1 MLHKTKNRK
10 VIILVVLLILIA
22 LTIGW
27 LIWSNNSVQT
37 SLFTVQSD
45 DLPKEFDGFS
55 IAHISDLHNAEYGK
69 NNEKL
74 IAILQEEKPNI
85 IAITGDLIDASHT
98 NMELALSFVQQAV
111 NIAPCYFVAGNHEAW
126 IGSQYDELKTALE
139 NMGVVV
145 LQDEVIELEYSGASI
160 QLIGLN
166 DPDFAEQDS
175 FLAESVLETKLSQL
189 DIKDGFTI
197 LLSHRPE
204 HFNTYQDK
212 GVSLVLAGH
221 AHGGQF
227 RLPFIGGI
235 IAPNQG
241 FFPEYDAGI
250 YTENGTSM
258 IVSRGIGNSIIP
270 VRFNNRPEVVSIELK
285 CVS

>member
-1 MLHKTKNRK
+1 MLHKTKKRK
-10 VIILVVLLILIA
+10 MITLVGLLILIA
-22 LTIGW
+22 IAVGW
-27 LIWSNNSVQT
+27 IIWSNISVQT
-37 SLFTVQSD
+37 SLLTVQSD

-74 IAILQEEKPNI
+74 ISILQEEKPNI
-85 IAITGDLIDASHT
+85 IAITGDLIDSNHT
-98 NMELALSFVQQAV
+98 DIELALSFTRQAV

-126 IGSQYDELKTALE
+126 IGSQYNELKTALE

-175 FLAESVLETKLSQL
+175 FLAGSVLETKLSQL

-204 HFNTYQDK
+204 HFKTYQDK
-212 GVSLVLAGH
+212 GVGLVLAGH

-235 IAPNQG
+235 VAPDQG
-241 FFPEYDAGI
+241 FFPEYDAGV
-250 YTENGTSM
+250 YTENGTAM
-258 IVSRGIGNSIIP
+258 VVSRGLGNSIIP
-270 VRFNNRPEVVSIELK
+270 VRFNNRPEIVSIELK
-285 CVS
+285 CAG